1 MRCPSNSVQWIS
13 AFLSLLTAFLATG
26 PLSAAPC
33 DDSPRQP
40 NIVLILVDDLGYA
53 DCGFNGGKIIR
64 TPRIDELANSGVI
77 LTSHY
82 VQPVCSPTRAAL
94 MTGRY
99 ATRTGVY
106 TIVRPNAKWG
116 LPLAERTLAQG
127 LQQAGYET
135 AITGKWHLGE
145 FEPAYRPTSRGFEH
159 QYGHYFGAID
169 YFTHLR
175 DGVHDW
181 HRDDK
186 EVHEEGYSTEL
197 IAAEA
202 CRLIDA
208 RKSAASKRPL
218 FLYVPFNGVHS
229 PFQVPERYMEP
240 YPELTGN
247 RRKIAGMLAAVD
259 EAVGRIVDALKATG
273 ELDNTLIV
281 FSADNGGPNPGPV
294 SDNGP
299 LRAAKGTLYE
309 GGIRG
314 CAFATWPG
322 KIPAGQKIDVPVH
335 VVDWYPTL
343 LKLAG
348 AEQEQPLPVDG
359 RDLWPLLTQKAESVH
374 DAILMVQSP
383 QRASVRMGDYKL
395 LRLNAARPAAAK
407 KKKQAKSEEPSLALF
422 NLRNDIG
429 ETKNLI
435 SEEPERAKKMEAV
448 LDELLKD
455 AVPPGNGNL
464 DDADDQ
470 ALMDPANDRQDI
482 LKSTSAEVERTDG
495 IKRGSFVPTSF
506 AQGEPVT
513 AAADPVESGILQSIE
528 NRRDSS
534 WQMARAIWQAAEP
547 GYQEQKSSQ
556 LLADAAEA
564 AGLRV
569 KRGVAEI
576 PTAFTAEFGSGKPV
590 IGILGE
596 FDALPGLT
604 QKDVPEQMP
613 RDDQNSYGHGCGH
626 HLFGVASLSAT
637 IAVAEQIRSGAIK
650 GTVRFYG
657 CPAEEGGSA
666 KVFMVQAG
674 LFGDCDAVLHWHP
687 ASRNSAG
694 DRSSLAR
701 IAVKFQFSG
710 KTAHAAGSPHQGR
723 SALDAVELTAH
734 ASELMR
740 EHTPEQARIHHVI
753 TSGGEAPNV
762 VPAFGEIYYYIRHP
776 EAKYL
781 KPLYQRLELCAKAG
795 ALATETELTIK
806 YEGGIREIMP
816 NRTLSGV
823 VRKRLQQLNDLRYS
837 EEERQFAARLQQ
849 HLQEPESLETLSSV
863 ENVDG
868 TVGKG
873 STDVGDISWVVP
885 TTGFSTA
892 CWVPG
897 TPGHSWQAVAAGGTS
912 IGEKGMHLAARTLA
926 TSALDLFRQPD
937 VLQAASQEL
946 KERRGKDA
954 YESLMQPGQKAPL
967 DYRNPPM
974 RK

>member
-1 MRCPSNSVQWIS
+1 MRPLILTIFV
-13 AFLSLLTAFLATG
+13 SLLLSFSPSTVLA
-26 PLSAAPC
+26 SAA
-33 DDSPRQP
+33 DEKGDRP
-40 NIVLILVDDLGYA
+40 NIIFFLIDDLGYA

-64 TPRIDELANSGVI
+64 TPRIDELANSGAI

-106 TIVRPNAKWG
+106 TIVRPQAKWG

-145 FEPAYRPTSRGFEH
+145 FEAAYRPTARGFEH

-197 IAAEA
+197 VAKEA
-202 CRLIDA
+202 CRLIEA
-208 RKSAASKRPL
+208 RKSATSKRPL

-240 YPELTGN
+240 YPQLTGN

-259 EAVGRIVDALKATG
+259 EAIGQIVDTLRANG
-273 ELDNTLIV
+273 EFENTLIV

-299 LRAAKGTLYE
+299 LKAAKGTLYE

-348 AEQEQPLPVDG
+348 GKLEQPLPIDG
-359 RDLWPLLTQKAESVH
+359 QDLWPVLTKKAESAH
-374 DAILMVQSP
+374 DAILLVQSP
-383 QRASVRMGDYKL
+383 QRAAVRMGDYKL
-395 LRLNAARPAAAK
+395 LRLSAPRAAAAK
-407 KKKQAKSEEPSLALF
+407 KKKQAKSEEPVLALF
-422 NLRNDIG
+422 NLKNDIG
-429 ETKNLI
+429 ETRNLI

-448 LDELLKD
+448 LDELLRN
-455 AVPPGNGNL
+455 AVPPGNGNADENDEQAMHQPAL
-464 DDADDQ
+464 DSSEV
-470 ALMDPANDRQDI
+470 L
-482 LKSTSAEVERTDG
+482 TSV
-495 IKRGSFVPTSF
+495 GSAIPTAFSPS
-506 AQGEPVT
+506 EPTV
-513 AAADPVESGILQSIE
+513 AADPTESAVLESIE
-528 NRRDSS
+528 KRRDAS
-534 WQMARAIWQAAEP
+534 WQMARKIWEAAEP
-547 GYQEQKSSQ
+547 GYQEVQSSK

-564 AGLRV
+564 AGLQV
-569 KRGVAEI
+569 TRGVAEI

-613 RDDQNSYGHGCGH
+613 RDDKNSYGHGCGH
-626 HLFGVASLSAT
+626 HLFGVASLSAA

-674 LFGDCDAVLHWHP
+674 LFQDCDAVLHWHP

-710 KTAHAAGSPHQGR
+710 QTAHAAGSPHQGR
-723 SALDAVELTAH
+723 SALDAIELTAH

-740 EHTPEQARIHHVI
+740 EHTPEQTRIHHVI

-762 VPAFGEIYYYIRHP
+762 VPAFAEMYFYIRHP
-776 EAKYL
+776 EAKFL

-816 NRTLSGV
+816 NRTLSGI
-823 VRKRLQQLNDLRYS
+823 VRKRLQQLNDLRYN

-849 HLQEPESLETLSSV
+849 HLQEPESLETLSLV

-897 TPGHSWQAVAAGGTS
+897 TPGHSWQAVAAGGTT

-946 KERRGKDA
+946 KERLGKET

-967 DYRNPPM
+967 DYRNPPA